1 MAGTGK
7 KREAYNLVN
16 EIREAIRDSGQSL
29 YQISHSSGV
38 TASQLS
44 RFMRG
49 ERTLTLPAAAKIV
62 RRFACVLWAIPP
74 PMSRKAPRPRSGR
87 RGRRSRVERAR
98 PTNQRKGLFYAAES
112 TPSAAPPRASMRPS
126 CCRTPST
133 RCRRRWSC
141 SDSTWPGVQWC
152 AGPGRDGRGASGA
165 FGENRCNRSCG

>member
-49 ERTLTLPAAAKIV
+49 ERTLTLPAAAKICETLRLRLV
-62 RRFACVLWAIPP
+62 GDPAPDVQEGPP
-74 PMSRKAPRPRSGR
+74 PS
-87 RGRRSRVERAR
+87 E
-98 PTNQRKGLFYAAES
+98 
-112 TPSAAPPRASMRPS
+112 RPS
-126 CCRTPST
+126 GEKKP
-133 RCRRRWSC
+133 RRRK
-141 SDSTWPGVQWC
+141 
-152 AGPGRDGRGASGA
+152 
-165 FGENRCNRSCG
+165 E